1 MTHDDQNGRPW
12 ESKKKA
18 KEESNIESDFDIDVF
33 VWATDLCG
41 DFAKTQSQLLLFL
54 RENFLTFL
62 TLHLCSFPTLH
73 TPSLQKFF
81 PIARKRR
88 RRRKIRARMKRRV
101 LGVIKRGAREM
112 R

>member
-1 MTHDDQNGRPW
+1 MGVQ
-12 ESKKKA
+12 KK
-18 KEESNIESDFDIDVF
+18 SDFDIDVF

-62 TLHLCSFPTLH
+62 TLHLCSFPTL
-73 TPSLQKFF
+73 
-81 PIARKRR
+81 RKRR
-88 RRRKIRARMKRRV
+88 RRRKIRARMKRQV
-101 LGVIKRGAREM
+101 LGVIKRGAKEM

>member
-1 MTHDDQNGRPW
+1 MGVQ
-12 ESKKKA
+12 KKA
-18 KEESNIESDFDIDVF
+18 KEESNIESDFDICMDVF
-33 VWATDLCG
+33 VCWATDLCG
-41 DFAKTQSQLLLFL
+41 DFAKTQSHQLLLFL

-101 LGVIKRGAREM
+101 LGVIKRGAKEM